1 MTLAHH
7 PDPCTGLQRPAEVA
21 REREGLCASRP
32 QGTSDSESW
41 SLSWWGPR
49 VSAAGR
55 TGRRAPGR
63 ESQLPGQ
70 LRDSIRPLGSRP
82 VSLDSR
88 TDVESPVLT
97 PHPSHSLSSLPGSQ
111 GPCHGDAWTS
121 TGKQG
126 GRRQTAATLTCRGA
140 RSVSPAGSSTDPRLA
155 ENVSFNG
162 PLPSGHE
169 TPVVTTCAQ

>member
-1 MTLAHH
+1 MEPELV
-7 PDPCTGLQRPAEVA
+7 G
-21 REREGLCASRP
+21 ASRLCRRKD
-32 QGTSDSESW
+32 GEAS
-41 SLSWWGPR
+41 
-49 VSAAGR
+49 VYAAPVLPAPG
-55 TGRRAPGR
+55 GCLAGGQAPGR

-97 PHPSHSLSSLPGSQ
+97 PHPRHSLSSLPGSQ
-111 GPCHGDAWTS
+111 GLCHGDAWTS

-155 ENVSFNG
+155 ENVGLNG
-162 PLPSGHE
+162 PLPPRNE